1 MFHKVLSMP
10 LVLNSPRFW
19 ICLWFWMCHSFGYA
33 RVLLCHWLLM
43 CQSCECARV
52 TQGSDYAWIIHKNAW
67 LCLIYL
73 NMPEYVVICLNLPK
87 SVWMVFV
94 LHFPSG
100 YITLHVVT
108 YSSVYRKVE
117 VIAWRNMK
125 LFCLFK
131 RQRGFDFSY
140 SSWKYFICFL
150 VQTKYFYK

>member
-1 MFHKVLSMP
+1 MP
-10 LVLNSPRFW
+10 LVLNVPQFW
-19 ICLWFWMCHSFGYA
+19 ICEGSVVPLAFNVPELWICS
-33 RVLLCHWLLM
+33 
-43 CQSCECARV
+43 RV